1 MLEGVAQTQGT
12 GADET
17 EAWDKEAWRHRGLR
31 EDGGSGHSIQYFGK
45 RHGCMGLKTH
55 APWLP
60 KYMVHSSSP
69 QRDVDAKEKNVET
82 IRPTTTGMRAY
93 VLGLR

>member
-1 MLEGVAQTQGT
+1 
-12 GADET
+12 
-17 EAWDKEAWRHRGLR
+17 
-31 EDGGSGHSIQYFGK
+31 
-45 RHGCMGLKTH
+45 MGLKTH

-93 VLGLR
+93 MLGLR